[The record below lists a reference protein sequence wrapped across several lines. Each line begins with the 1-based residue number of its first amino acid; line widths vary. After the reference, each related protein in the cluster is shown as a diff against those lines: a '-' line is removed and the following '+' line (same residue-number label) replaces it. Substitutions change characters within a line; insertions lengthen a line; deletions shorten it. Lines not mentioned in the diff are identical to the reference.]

1 MSDPPGD
8 EQVALVDES
17 GVVVGQ
23 APRSQVRAQN
33 LRHRATGVLVRDSYG
48 LVYVHR
54 RTDTKDVFPGAYDC
68 VAGGVVLAGEEPQA
82 AAERELAE
90 ELGVSGVPLRPL
102 LTAAYADEYTRYVA
116 YVYEATWDGPIAHQP
131 AEVAWG
137 SWMTLDELLRRLD
150 DPAWPFVPDSRQL
163 VEQIL
168 AGLAR
173 DRVLIDTGWDSR
185 AWLVEGTWLDR
196 EPRRAEVAD
205 RLRTETRLMPW
216 LSARLSVELPV
227 PRVIQDTPLRLRH
240 RYVAGA
246 HVQPSDSHLAV
257 GIATALRILHGLP
270 AAEAVARGVPDAAN
284 SRAAFSAELV
294 RFQHEVLPLLDARYR
309 EAGLGLLEQ
318 VAEAPFDSLVHGDLG
333 PDHILV
339 RDASKVGIIDW
350 TDAHIGDP
358 ALDLAWLLHGTRPS
372 FAAAIRQ
379 SYTPSPEILRRSLAW
394 HRLGPWYEVVYGID
408 EHRPELVASG
418 LAGVKARLA

>member
-1 MSDPPGD
+1 MSDPPDD

-33 LRHRATGVLVRDSYG
+33 LRHSATGVLVRDSYG

-68 VAGGVVLAGEEPQA
+68 VAGGVVLAGETPQV

-116 YVYEATWDGPIAHQP
+116 YVYEATWDGPIVHQP
-131 AEVAWG
+131 TEVAWG
-137 SWMTLDELLRRLD
+137 SWMTLEELLRRLD

-163 VEQIL
+163 IEQIL

-173 DRVLIDTGWDSR
+173 DRVLIDTGWDCR

-196 EPRRAEVAD
+196 EPRRAAVAD

-216 LSARLSVELPV
+216 LAAKLSVELPV
-227 PRVIQDTPLRLRH
+227 PRVIRDEPVLVRH
-240 RYVAGA
+240 RYVAGEA
-246 HVQPSDSHLAV
+246 FQPADSHVAV
-257 GIATALRILHGLP
+257 GLATALRILHALP
-270 AAEAVARGVPDAAN
+270 GAEAVARGVPDAAS

-294 RFQHEVLPLLDARYR
+294 RFQHQVLPLLDADHR
-309 EAGLGLLEQ
+309 EPGLGLLEQ
-318 VAEAPFDSLVHGDLG
+318 MAEVPFDTLVHGDLG
-333 PDHILV
+333 PEHILV
-339 RDASKVGIIDW
+339 HDGSRVGIIDW
-350 TDAHIGDP
+350 TDAHIGDA
-358 ALDLAWLLHGTRPS
+358 ALDLAWLLHGTEPGL
-372 FAAAIRQ
+372 AGAIKQ
-379 SYTPSPEILRRSLAW
+379 AYAPSPDILRRSLAW
-394 HRLGPWYEVVYGID
+394 HRLGPWHEVVYGLD
-408 EHRPELVASG
+408 EHRPALVASG
-418 LAGVKARLA
+418 LAGAKARLA

>member
-1 MSDPPGD
+1 MSDLPGD

-17 GVVVGQ
+17 GVVVGH

-68 VAGGVVLAGEEPQA
+68 VAGGVVLAGEAPQA

-102 LTAAYADEYTRYVA
+102 LTAAYADEYTQYVA

-137 SWMTLDELLRRLD
+137 SWMTLDELVRRLD

-163 VEQIL
+163 IEQIL

-196 EPRRAEVAD
+196 EPRRAAVAD

-216 LSARLSVELPV
+216 LAAKLFVELPV
-227 PRVIQDTPLRLRH
+227 PRVIQDEPLLVRH
-240 RYVAGA
+240 RYVAGEPLQTA
-246 HVQPSDSHLAV
+246 DIGLCAEIAV
-257 GIATALRILHGLP
+257 ALRRLHAQP
-270 AAEAVARGVPDAAN
+270 VAEAVGLGVPDAETA
-284 SRAAFSAELV
+284 RATLMWELR
-294 RFQHEVLPLLDARYR
+294 RFTDDVLPLLDPQQRTT
-309 EAGLGLLEQ
+309 GVDLIDQ
-318 VAEAPFDSLVHGDLG
+318 VARAPFDTLLHGDLG
-333 PDHILV
+333 PEHILV
-339 RDASKVGIIDW
+339 RDRSEVGIIDW
-350 TDAHIGDP
+350 TDAHIGD
-358 ALDLAWLLHGTRPS
+358 AAVDLAWLLHGTDPDFGTAFRRAYAPN
-372 FAAAIRQ
+372 
-379 SYTPSPEILRRSLAW
+379 PETLHRSLAW
-394 HRLGPWYEVVYGID
+394 HRLGPWHEVVYGLD

>member
-1 MSDPPGD
+1 MSNPPGD

-131 AEVAWG
+131 TEVAWG
-137 SWMTLDELLRRLD
+137 SWMTLEELLRRLD

-163 VEQIL
+163 IEQVL

-196 EPRRAEVAD
+196 EPRRRAVAD

-216 LSARLSVELPV
+216 LAVRLGVELPV
-227 PRVIQDTPLRLRH
+227 PRVIQDRPLRVRH
-240 RYVAGA
+240 RYIAGEPLKPEDGQVA
-246 HVQPSDSHLAV
+246 DELAD
-257 GIATALRILHGLP
+257 ALRALHAQP
-270 AAEAVARGVPDAAN
+270 VTEAVALGVPDAATW
-284 SRAAFSAELV
+284 RRAFSAELA
-294 RFQHEVLPLLDARYR
+294 RFRHDVLPLLDPQSR
-309 EAGLGLLEQ
+309 EAGQGLLEQ

-333 PDHILV
+333 PEHILV
-339 RDASKVGIIDW
+339 RDGSKVGIIDW
-350 TDAHIGDP
+350 TDAHIGDA
-358 ALDLAWLLHGTRPS
+358 ALDLAWLLHGSGPS

-394 HRLGPWYEVVYGID
+394 HRLGPWYEVVYGLD
-408 EHRPELVASG
+408 EHRPEFVVSG
-418 LAGVKARLA
+418 LAGVKARLP